1 MLVPGEQPF
10 YRPTNEAIAVV
21 VRTMGDP
28 AALTTT
34 IGSRIRDVGGDLAI
48 LKLQL
53 MEQALQE
60 EVVES
65 RTYTLLLVVFA
76 AVALIIATAGVYGSS
91 AYAVARRTREIGIR
105 SAMGATPEQ
114 ILGLVLRSGL
124 GPSVLG
130 VVIGI
135 AGALGL
141 RSVVSGFLYGITPL
155 DFPTFVTVAL
165 LFVIVALVA
174 AVVPAR
180 RAARIRTRRSPCD
193 PTDRP

>member
-1 MLVPGEQPF
+1 
-10 YRPTNEAIAVV
+10 
-21 VRTMGDP
+21 MGDP

-34 IGSRIRDVGGDLAI
+34 IRSRIRDVGGDLAI

-105 SAMGATPEQ
+105 LAMGATPEQ

-124 GPSVLG
+124 GPSLLG

-180 RAARIRTRRSPCD
+180 RAARIE
-193 PTDRP
+193 PTIAMRFD